1 MEEKLFLA
9 APHFPALLPLQP
21 QRKTLVVTGD
31 HFCTGVMRK
40 QPAPSCII
48 LLRGHIIDSLL
59 VMKHFHVR
67 IKRLKNDVQVGCF
80 SGSMSPLAVASSCHL
95 RVVKSLK
102 EFRENRF
109 VFLLILSD

>member
-67 IKRLKNDVQVGCF
+67 IKGLKNDVQVGCF

-95 RVVKSLK
+95 RVVKK
-102 EFRENRF
+102 PERVQRESICFSPRF
-109 VFLLILSD
+109 E